1 METEESRDRKYI
13 ERQCGCWQ
21 YSTNLDG
28 KTPTEGLVY
37 NVSLFVFK
45 RYLQNN
51 NNNNNSNCE
60 FRDGENCQVHS
71 CSDQRAKQI
80 CLSQEQIQYTEGEGK
95 LPTTRIASTNT
106 TQI

>member
-13 ERQCGCWQ
+13 ERQCACWHN
-21 YSTNLDG
+21 STNLDG

-37 NVSLFVFK
+37 DVSLFVFK

-51 NNNNNSNCE
+51 NNRNCE
-60 FRDGENCQVHS
+60 FRDSKNCQVHS

-80 CLSQEQIQYTEGEGK
+80 CLSKEQIQYT
-95 LPTTRIASTNT
+95 
-106 TQI
+106 